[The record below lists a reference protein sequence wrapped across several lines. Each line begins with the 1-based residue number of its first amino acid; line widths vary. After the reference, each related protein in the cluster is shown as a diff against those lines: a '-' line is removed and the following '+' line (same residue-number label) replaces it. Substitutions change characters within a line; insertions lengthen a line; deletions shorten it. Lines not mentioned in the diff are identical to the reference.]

1 MRARR
6 APVRAK
12 KSSKTAVPSP
22 LLPLL
27 IKALDA
33 KKAENLQVVDVREQ
47 SSITDFLVL
56 ATGTSEPHLR
66 ALRIEVEK
74 VLDENHAKI
83 VGMDTT
89 KESGWSVID
98 AFDVMVHLFTREKR
112 ERFRLDLLWKD
123 GIELPIGLMLKH

>member
-12 KSSKTAVPSP
+12 KSPKPQVPHP
-22 LLPLL
+22 LLPPLVR
-27 IKALDA
+27 ALDA
-33 KKAENLQVVDVREQ
+33 KKAEDLQVVDVREQ

-74 VLDENHAKI
+74 VFDENHAKI

-89 KESGWSVID
+89 RESGWSVID
-98 AFDVMVHLFTREKR
+98 AFDIMVHLFTREKR

-123 GIELPIGLMLKH
+123 GEVVSCQRLLNG

>member
-12 KSSKTAVPSP
+12 KSTKPPVPNP

-27 IKALDA
+27 VKALDA
-33 KKAENLQVVDVREQ
+33 KKAEDLQVVDVREQ

-83 VGMDTT
+83 VGMDTA

-98 AFDVMVHLFTREKR
+98 AFDIMVHLFTREKR

-123 GIELPIGLMLKH
+123 GEVVSCERLLRD

>member
-12 KSSKTAVPSP
+12 KSSKTTVPGP

-123 GIELPIGLMLKH
+123 GTELPISLMLKH